1 MANVLANRVKVTT
14 STTGTGTI
22 TLGSAF
28 AGFQTFAD
36 GGISDGDVVRYVIID
51 GNNFEIGTGTYTHS
65 GTTLSRTLTESS
77 TGSLLSLSGSNVEVF
92 ITAANEDLVL
102 KDSSGNISVSGNIAV
117 SGTVDGRDV
126 ATDGTKLDGIESNAT
141 ADQTDAQIK
150 TAYENNSDTN
160 AFTDALQ
167 TKLNGIETGAT
178 ADQTKSDI
186 DALNINADQVDGLE
200 ASQFVRS
207 DASDSMTGGTYTFD
221 GSDDQKIIFS
231 GSSNPYIRFKEG
243 TTDKAYIQ
251 WHSSSG
257 TLFLR
262 NQEDGSGIR
271 LHDAFEFTPDG
282 TNFYSI
288 WHSNNDGSGSSL
300 DADTVDGVHANKFFT
315 SYNNAGTTGWEDS
328 NRNFR
333 VNSGGNAVGLA
344 MHESDGTF
352 GFQLYGDGTSYG
364 FLGSNWGS
372 WDIKKQPDQ
381 NLQIRVGGT
390 DRGVYHEGNLGN
402 GAQYVD
408 TATGNY
414 GTVKVDDDRSITWAG
429 YAIRDDWVFM
439 SNGADTCGIYN
450 DTDNEWGIIVRR
462 GAEVELMHNDVVKLE
477 TASDGIT
484 VTGNVDVSGQVEIGS
499 EVILKESSDRADL
512 LEITSSTSGW
522 AGIQIRNS
530 SGDGRWSFMTDGSY
544 SGIYDDE
551 NGDWSQRWY
560 ENGGVYLYYNNGL
573 KLETTNTGVTIT
585 GTIIA
590 TQFSATSDLAKKENL
605 EVVDDALSKI
615 QNLTGYTYDMKED
628 GSRKAGLIAQD
639 VEKVLPE
646 AVDGDEG
653 EKVLDYNATIAL
665 LVNAIKE
672 QQLQIEELK
681 KDK

>member
-22 TLGSAF
+22 TLGSAI

-77 TGSLLSLSGSNVEVF
+77 TGSLLSLSGSDVEVF

-102 KDSSGNISVSGNIAV
+102 KDGSGNIAV
-117 SGTVDGRDV
+117 TGTVDGRDL
-126 ATDGTKLDGIESNAT
+126 AADGTKLDGIESGAT
-141 ADQTDAQIK
+141 ADQTDAEIK

-167 TKLNGIETGAT
+167 TKLNGIEASAT
-178 ADQTKSDI
+178 ADQTAAEIEAIVSHDNLLDFVANEHIDWTTDQGATDI
-186 DALNINADQVDGLE
+186 HINNIQASTTSVAGTMSSADKTKLDGIETAATADQT
-200 ASQFVRS
+200 ASEILTAIKTV
-207 DASDSMTGGTYTFD
+207 
-221 GSDDQKIIFS
+221 
-231 GSSNPYIRFKEG
+231 
-243 TTDKAYIQ
+243 
-251 WHSSSG
+251 
-257 TLFLR
+257 
-262 NQEDGSGIR
+262 
-271 LHDAFEFTPDG
+271 
-282 TNFYSI
+282 
-288 WHSNNDGSGSSL
+288 DGSGSGL
-300 DADTVDGVHANKFFT
+300 DADTVDGIQGSALVAVAGDTMTGDLLVQSDIKTTGQVRATGWYNLNIGTDGDDLAVEIGVSSGNGYILAYDRNGNSYGDLIIQANNVNFNEQ
-315 SYNNAGTTGWEDS
+315 SGTTTINDNEIWHA
-328 NRNFR
+328 
-333 VNSGGNAVGLA
+333 GNA
-344 MHESDGTF
+344 
-352 GFQLYGDGTSYG
+352 
-364 FLGSNWGS
+364 
-372 WDIKKQPDQ
+372 
-381 NLQIRVGGT
+381 
-390 DRGVYHEGNLGN
+390 EGAG
-402 GAQYVD
+402 YVD

-414 GTVKVDDDRSITWAG
+414 GTVKVDDDRSVTWAG

-439 SNGADTCGIYN
+439 SDGASNAGIYN
-450 DTDNEWGIIVRR
+450 DTDNEWSILCRR
-462 GAEVELMHNDVVKLE
+462 NAEIEFYHNGSVKME

-484 VTGNVDVSGQVEIGS
+484 VTGNVDVSGQVEIGG

-544 SGIYDDE
+544 AGIYDDE
-551 NGDWSQRWY
+551 NNEWSQRWY
-560 ENGGVYLYYNNGL
+560 ENGSVYLYYNNGL
-573 KLETTNTGVTIT
+573 KFETTNTGCTVT

-615 QNLTGYTYDMKED
+615 QKLTGYTYDMKED
-628 GSRKAGLIAQD
+628 GIRKAGLIAQD

>member
-22 TLGSAF
+22 TLGSAI

-77 TGSLLSLSGSNVEVF
+77 TGSLLSLSGSDVEVF

-102 KDSSGNISVSGNIAV
+102 KDGSGNIAV
-117 SGTVDGRDV
+117 TGTVDGRDL
-126 ATDGTKLDGIESNAT
+126 AADGTKLDGIESGAT
-141 ADQTDAQIK
+141 ADQTDAEIK

-167 TKLNGIETGAT
+167 TKLNGIEASAT
-178 ADQTKSDI
+178 ADQTAAEIEAIVSHDNLLDFVANEHIDWTTDQGATDI
-186 DALNINADQVDGLE
+186 HINNIQASTTSVAGTMSSADKTKLDGIETAATADQT
-200 ASQFVRS
+200 ASEILTAIKTV
-207 DASDSMTGGTYTFD
+207 
-221 GSDDQKIIFS
+221 
-231 GSSNPYIRFKEG
+231 
-243 TTDKAYIQ
+243 
-251 WHSSSG
+251 
-257 TLFLR
+257 
-262 NQEDGSGIR
+262 
-271 LHDAFEFTPDG
+271 
-282 TNFYSI
+282 
-288 WHSNNDGSGSSL
+288 DGSGSGL
-300 DADTVDGVHANKFFT
+300 DADTVDGIQGSALVAVAGDTMTGDLLVQSDIKTTGQVRATGWYNLNIGTDGDDLAVEIGVSSGNGYILAYDRNGNSYGDLIIQANNVNFNEQ
-315 SYNNAGTTGWEDS
+315 SGTTTINDNEIWHA
-328 NRNFR
+328 
-333 VNSGGNAVGLA
+333 GNA
-344 MHESDGTF
+344 
-352 GFQLYGDGTSYG
+352 
-364 FLGSNWGS
+364 
-372 WDIKKQPDQ
+372 
-381 NLQIRVGGT
+381 
-390 DRGVYHEGNLGN
+390 EGAG
-402 GAQYVD
+402 YVD

-414 GTVKVDDDRSITWAG
+414 GTVKVDDDRSVTWAG

-439 SNGADTCGIYN
+439 SDGASNAGIYN
-450 DTDNEWGIIVRR
+450 DTDNEWSILCRR
-462 GAEVELMHNDVVKLE
+462 NAEIEFYHNGSVKME

-484 VTGNVDVSGQVEIGS
+484 VTGNVDVSGQVEIGG

-530 SGDGRWSFMTDGSY
+530 SGEGRWSFMTDGSY
-544 SGIYDDE
+544 AGIYDDE
-551 NGDWSQRWY
+551 NNEWSQRWY
-560 ENGGVYLYYNNGL
+560 ENGSVYLYYNNGL
-573 KLETTNTGVTIT
+573 KFQTTNTGCTVT

-615 QNLTGYTYDMKED
+615 QKLTGYTYDMKED
-628 GSRKAGLIAQD
+628 GIRKAGLIAQD

>member
-22 TLGSAF
+22 TLGSAI

-77 TGSLLSLSGSNVEVF
+77 TGSLLSLSGSDVEVF

-102 KDSSGNISVSGNIAV
+102 KDGSGNIAV
-117 SGTVDGRDV
+117 TGTVDGRDL
-126 ATDGTKLDGIESNAT
+126 AADGTKLDGIESGAT
-141 ADQTDAQIK
+141 ADQTDAEIK

-167 TKLNGIETGAT
+167 TKLNGIEASAT
-178 ADQTKSDI
+178 ADQTAAEIEAIVSHDNLLDFVANEHIDWTTDQGATDI
-186 DALNINADQVDGLE
+186 HINNIQASTTSVAGTMSSADKTKLDGIETAATADQT
-200 ASQFVRS
+200 ASEILTAIKTV
-207 DASDSMTGGTYTFD
+207 
-221 GSDDQKIIFS
+221 
-231 GSSNPYIRFKEG
+231 
-243 TTDKAYIQ
+243 
-251 WHSSSG
+251 
-257 TLFLR
+257 
-262 NQEDGSGIR
+262 
-271 LHDAFEFTPDG
+271 
-282 TNFYSI
+282 
-288 WHSNNDGSGSSL
+288 DGSGSGL
-300 DADTVDGVHANKFFT
+300 DADTVDGIQGSALVAVAGDTMTGDLLVQSDIKTTGQVRATGWYNLNIGTDGDDLAVEIGVSSGNGYILAYDRNGNSYGDLIIQANNVNFNEQ
-315 SYNNAGTTGWEDS
+315 SGTTTINDNEIWHA
-328 NRNFR
+328 
-333 VNSGGNAVGLA
+333 GNA
-344 MHESDGTF
+344 
-352 GFQLYGDGTSYG
+352 
-364 FLGSNWGS
+364 
-372 WDIKKQPDQ
+372 
-381 NLQIRVGGT
+381 
-390 DRGVYHEGNLGN
+390 EGAG
-402 GAQYVD
+402 YVD

-414 GTVKVDDDRSITWAG
+414 GTVKVDDDRSVTWAG

-439 SNGADTCGIYN
+439 SDGASNAGIYN
-450 DTDNEWGIIVRR
+450 DTDNEWSILCRR
-462 GAEVELMHNDVVKLE
+462 NAEIEFYHNGSVKME

-484 VTGNVDVSGQVEIGS
+484 VTGNVDVSGQVEIGG

-544 SGIYDDE
+544 AGIYDDE
-551 NGDWSQRWY
+551 NNEWSQRWY
-560 ENGGVYLYYNNGL
+560 ENGSVYLYYNNGL
-573 KLETTNTGVTIT
+573 KFQTTNTGCTVT

-615 QNLTGYTYDMKED
+615 QKLTGYTYDMKED
-628 GSRKAGLIAQD
+628 GIRKAGLIAQD

>member
-14 STTGTGTI
+14 STTGTGTV
-22 TLGSAF
+22 TLGSAI

-77 TGSLLSLSGSNVEVF
+77 TGSLLSLSGSDVEVF

-102 KDSSGNISVSGNIAV
+102 KDGSGNIAV
-117 SGTVDGRDV
+117 TGTVDGRDL
-126 ATDGTKLDGIESNAT
+126 AADGTKLDGIESGAT
-141 ADQTDAQIK
+141 ADQTDAEIK

-167 TKLNGIETGAT
+167 TKLNGIEASAT
-178 ADQTKSDI
+178 ADQTAAEIEAIVSHDNLLDFVANEHIDWTTDQGATDI
-186 DALNINADQVDGLE
+186 HINNIQASTTSVAGTMSSADKTKLDGIETAATADQT
-200 ASQFVRS
+200 ASEILTAIKTV
-207 DASDSMTGGTYTFD
+207 
-221 GSDDQKIIFS
+221 
-231 GSSNPYIRFKEG
+231 
-243 TTDKAYIQ
+243 
-251 WHSSSG
+251 
-257 TLFLR
+257 
-262 NQEDGSGIR
+262 
-271 LHDAFEFTPDG
+271 
-282 TNFYSI
+282 
-288 WHSNNDGSGSSL
+288 DGSGSGL
-300 DADTVDGVHANKFFT
+300 DADTVDGIQGSALVAVAGDTMTGDLLVQSDIKTTGQVRATGWYNLNIGTDGDDLAVEIGVSSGNGYILAYDRNGNSYGDLIIQANNVNFNEQ
-315 SYNNAGTTGWEDS
+315 SGTTTINDNEIWHA
-328 NRNFR
+328 
-333 VNSGGNAVGLA
+333 GNA
-344 MHESDGTF
+344 
-352 GFQLYGDGTSYG
+352 
-364 FLGSNWGS
+364 
-372 WDIKKQPDQ
+372 
-381 NLQIRVGGT
+381 
-390 DRGVYHEGNLGN
+390 EGAG
-402 GAQYVD
+402 YVD

-414 GTVKVDDDRSITWAG
+414 GTVKVDDDRSVTWAG

-439 SNGADTCGIYN
+439 SDGASNAGIYN
-450 DTDNEWGIIVRR
+450 DTDNEWSILCRR
-462 GAEVELMHNDVVKLE
+462 NAEIEFYHNGSVKME

-484 VTGNVDVSGQVEIGS
+484 VTGNVDVSGQVEIGG

-544 SGIYDDE
+544 AGIYDDE
-551 NGDWSQRWY
+551 NNEWSQRWY
-560 ENGGVYLYYNNGL
+560 ENGSVYLYYNNGL
-573 KLETTNTGVTIT
+573 KFETTNTGCTVT

-615 QNLTGYTYDMKED
+615 QKLTGYTYDMKED
-628 GSRKAGLIAQD
+628 GIRKAGLIAQD

>member
-22 TLGSAF
+22 TLGSAS
-28 AGFQTFAD
+28 AGFQTFSD

-126 ATDGTKLDGIESNAT
+126 ATDGTKLDGIEANAT

-200 ASQFVRS
+200 ASQFLRS
-207 DASDSMTGGTYTFD
+207 DASDSFTAATLSFTGS
-221 GSDDQKIIFS
+221 SDEKIILS
-231 GSSNPYIRFKEG
+231 GSSNPYIRFREG
-243 TTDKAYIQ
+243 SDNKAYIQ

-257 TLFLR
+257 TLFIR
-262 NQEDGSGIR
+262 NSEDGSGIR

-282 TNFYSI
+282 TNYYSI
-288 WHSNNDGSGSSL
+288 WHANNDGPSSGLNADQL
-300 DADTVDGVHANKFFT
+300 DSQEGSYYLN
-315 SYNNAGTTGWEDS
+315 YNNFTNTPSIPSAANNATITLSAGTGL
-328 NRNFR
+328 
-333 VNSGGNAVGLA
+333 SGGGDFTTNQSSA
-344 MHESDGTF
+344 ETITF
-352 GFQLYGDGTSYG
+352 
-364 FLGSNWGS
+364 
-372 WDIKKQPDQ
+372 
-381 NLQIRVGGT
+381 NLEAPYTYI
-390 DRGVYHEGNLGN
+390 
-402 GAQYVD
+402 D

-414 GTVKVDDDRSITWAG
+414 GTIKVDDDRGVSWAG

-439 SNGADTCGIYN
+439 SDGASNAGIYN
-450 DTDNEWGIIVRR
+450 DTDNEWSILCRR
-462 GAEVELMHNDVVKLE
+462 NAEVELYHNASVKLE
-477 TASDGIT
+477 TVSDGIL
-484 VTGNVDVSGQVEIGS
+484 VNGNVDVSGQVEIGS
-499 EVILKESSDRADL
+499 EVVLKESSDRADL
-512 LEITSSTSGW
+512 LEITSTTSGW
-522 AGIQIRNS
+522 GGLQIRNS
-530 SGDGRWSFMTDGSY
+530 SNEGRWSFMTDGSNA
-544 SGIYDDE
+544 GIYDDE
-551 NGDWSQRWY
+551 NGDWHIY
-560 ENGGVYLYYNNGL
+560 MAENGGVQLRHNSST
-573 KLETTNTGVTIT
+573 KIETTSSGVTIT
-585 GTIIA
+585 GTA
-590 TQFSATSDLAKKENL
+590 TATAFSATSDLAKKENL

-615 QNLTGYTYDMKED
+615 QKLTGYTYDMKED